1 MLPLPRTLNPAHM
14 RENAAVDFVIS
25 DTDKEALREVQN
37 ATDYG
42 EAGSCPSAIGRRRS
56 RPNPT
61 RPLGHQ

>member
-1 MLPLPRTLNPAHM
+1 MLPLPKTLNPAPM

-42 EAGSCPSAIGRRRS
+42 EAGKFPVFRKRRKAEPTPSDG
-56 RPNPT
+56 
-61 RPLGHQ
+61 